1 MIRSVDP
8 KPYRARAAF
17 AALSGMLLLAGSGAA
32 LAQDA
37 PAADTPLTT
46 GEQAEAVPGAE
57 SAPAPQDPPLGPS
70 GRPLPRFVS
79 LGSDHINMRTGPG
92 TRYPVTWVYKR
103 RGLPLEVVRET
114 NDWRQ
119 VRDPEGAEGWVHK
132 MMLSNSRRM
141 ALVVGDTPHM
151 LLRRPDPGAE
161 AVARVEPGVLVKL
174 LQCPRD
180 SAHCRVEAARFQG
193 WLPREAL
200 WGVHPGE
207 EVD

>member
-8 KPYRARAAF
+8 KPYRARAALV
-17 AALSGMLLLAGSGAA
+17 ALSAMLVLAGSGAA

-37 PAADTPLTT
+37 PVPEAMSADGEEAA
-46 GEQAEAVPGAE
+46 AEAG
-57 SAPAPQDPPLGPS
+57 APAVPPPEAPPLGPS

-200 WGVHPGE
+200 WGVYPGE
-207 EVD
+207 DVD